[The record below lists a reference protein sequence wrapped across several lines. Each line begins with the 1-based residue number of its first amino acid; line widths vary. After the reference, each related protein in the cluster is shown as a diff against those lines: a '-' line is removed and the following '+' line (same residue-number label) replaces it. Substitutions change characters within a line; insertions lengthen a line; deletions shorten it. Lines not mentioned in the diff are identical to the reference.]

1 MAIEDFIPHRLLINH
16 ALRKASD
23 DLKTYISEYQTQYE
37 QKMAEYKAEVDKEIE
52 RKNQLF
58 ERIKQSYIDQL
69 TIEGAALKEITEIF
83 FKYVDVYR
91 KHQVLKYQMD
101 IINKELALLT
111 EYRGFLVE
119 QIKLIDTDIK
129 ILNERENILARQSAI
144 DDIIA
149 LIQLSSSSIECTPE
163 DNAKSLL
170 DKVNYIINNK
180 DTYETTRSLL
190 RLRALLHERA
200 EFLPVIKYISWLKQ
214 QKKDLIRELKNKKS
228 QILSE
233 RTSLFTARD
242 DLKSQINE
250 TKELLQSYANEVRN
264 IWANPLADLLIKRA
278 RVESELT
285 EAYSQKNYAIEAL
298 NEMRYESSNDSERWE
313 RLQEAKRNSQKN
325 IPTLRAQK
333 KSIKTQIKPWKDTQ
347 KEIIKI
353 CKNNNIYLDRPRD
366 GFSDEVRILLGK
378 KEESLSQIEALST
391 ACEQEKEKKQAFY
404 RISLSE
410 TETQIEKLKTQET
423 TIKQRL
429 KKAQKDI
436 DDAEK
441 RDSRSLFARI
451 LSDSDEVV
459 KAKEKKAAIT
469 REMIRVQANLV
480 NKQSEKNRYNS
491 DLERIITEIDQE
503 YSQKISDIR
512 SEIYS
517 IDLAIEYDKDR
528 KYRRMKVAENESEV

>member
-528 KYRRMKVAENESEV
+528 KYRRMKAAENESEV